1 MQDPLLQGYEQ
12 GKLDVDKELL
22 MSFFYKDNRE
32 KEGSEMP
39 MSLRKMNIQELMRR
53 LNTSRHGG
61 ISTNNQEL
69 KRRRKKYGN
78 NLIIP
83 DYTYKDQIGNDYVD
97 VNLSR
102 EKSIFTY
109 LVESCHEKIY
119 LVISSIVL
127 LIIAILEDIN
137 KYGISNDKN
146 WIVGVN
152 VLLMCI
158 FIIVINIL
166 VKRYKHNSL
175 LKMLRSMEEKIEA
188 TVIRD
193 GKEFLIK
200 QHELLVGDIVILS
213 GGDSV
218 PADCLVIE
226 ANLQAEVDESYL
238 TPDINP
244 VQKKPVTTFDET
256 IDKFKE
262 ESKGSEAGE
271 SFDTPD
277 PFLLAST
284 LVVSGRMKAL
294 V

>member
-1 MQDPLLQGYEQ
+1 
-12 GKLDVDKELL
+12 
-22 MSFFYKDNRE
+22 
-32 KEGSEMP
+32 
-39 MSLRKMNIQELMRR
+39 
-53 LNTSRHGG
+53 
-61 ISTNNQEL
+61 
-69 KRRRKKYGN
+69 
-78 NLIIP
+78 
-83 DYTYKDQIGNDYVD
+83 
-97 VNLSR
+97 
-102 EKSIFTY
+102 
-109 LVESCHEKIY
+109 
-119 LVISSIVL
+119 
-127 LIIAILEDIN
+127 
-137 KYGISNDKN
+137 
-146 WIVGVN
+146 
-152 VLLMCI
+152 MCI
-158 FIIVINIL
+158 FIIAINIFI
-166 VKRYKHNSL
+166 KRYKHNTL
-175 LKMLRSMEEKIEA
+175 LHMLRSMEERIEA

-262 ESKGSEAGE
+262 ESKGSENGDSIE
-271 SFDTPD
+271 TPD